1 MINILKI
8 GENAAHD
15 STFIVDRPLGHPA
28 YLLLLI
34 KTPAAFFI
42 DAANPSEFKAINHST
57 DNLLNIPKDCAV
69 IFKPYQ
75 KHLYGA
81 ISDCQYTDNWMHIDK
96 DTLSMPDNFPFG
108 NPIQLHNPDDFYNLF
123 HLINSEFYGSAP
135 HKQTIL
141 NSLTDA
147 LIKMI
152 TDESNTTEFP
162 DLYYK
167 LAALRE
173 KIYSSPQND
182 WKINDMAKS
191 LNISCGY
198 LHYIY
203 KHFFNT
209 TCIADV
215 IEITKYYS
223 CKIQKSSYH
232 HPKNISIS
240 FSTVVIPAMS
250 NLSTST
256 STTSGLK
263 NAGSVGPK
271 CIFFIPSDKRA
282 KSTSTAF
289 CSYHAIL

>member
-8 GENAAHD
+8 GENATHD

-34 KTPAAFFI
+34 KTPASFFI
-42 DAANPSEFKAINHST
+42 DAANSSEFKVRNHST

-81 ISDCQYTDNWMHIDK
+81 ASDCQYTDNWMHIDK
-96 DTLSMPDNFPFG
+96 ATLSMPDNFPFG

-152 TDESNTTEFP
+152 TDESKTTEFP
-162 DLYYK
+162 DLYYE
-167 LAALRE
+167 LTALRE

-209 TCIADV
+209 T
-215 IEITKYYS
+215 
-223 CKIQKSSYH
+223 
-232 HPKNISIS
+232 
-240 FSTVVIPAMS
+240 
-250 NLSTST
+250 
-256 STTSGLK
+256 
-263 NAGSVGPK
+263 
-271 CIFFIPSDKRA
+271 
-282 KSTSTAF
+282 
-289 CSYHAIL
+289 